1 MEAMKELLQEKDRI
15 IADLRRQVQEW
26 VEQEGAGHVEEEEAP
41 AGAILL
47 DSESRCENGMSG
59 GGWGSRRAEHLAV
72 SQARGEVKMGS
83 DEEVKVVGSDEEV
96 KVGGSDEEVE
106 VGELRYKVESLQSE
120 RSQLLSDLQVQRE
133 ALRVCEG
140 KQAQQQECTRYIREL
155 ERLKP
160 HLIEVCLMFV
170 RHGDVIVYLFLVP
183 LASGSICARVPEVRA
198 ARRGDEALC
207 EGFRRSAQ
215 ICRCCRGS
223 IQVSKLMGTG

>member
-41 AGAILL
+41 ADAILL

-72 SQARGEVKMGS
+72 SQARGEVKM
-83 DEEVKVVGSDEEV
+83 GSDEEV

-140 KQAQQQECTRYIREL
+140 KREAQQQECTRYIREL